1 MSLLSTLM
9 EYYPYVFHPAITIG
23 AGALVLIHHEW
34 TRQGADRSTLY
45 RRVGGFLGA
54 GVLSL
59 VPSLAY
65 MLVTGQGPMETMS
78 GNAWQV
84 DALVAGGIGV
94 AAAVT
99 WLLWWRYDWGSLVP
113 TYMQTLIVVT
123 VPYIALSPVWN
134 FSGHVTMS
142 LMPVLFL
149 VLVDR
154 KFWPLL
160 LVPLVM
166 VPNRIYVDAHTWAQA
181 IGAFVIT
188 GALVVGVYWYRN
200 DGSLRPASAES
211 TPLGP
216 QGGRPAGQGRR
227 NQ

>member
-1 MSLLSTLM
+1 MSSLSTAM
-9 EYYPYVFHPAITIG
+9 EYYPYVFHPAVMIG
-23 AGALVLIHHEW
+23 LGALLIIHYEW
-34 TRQGADRSTLY
+34 TRQGTDRSSLW
-45 RRVGGFLGA
+45 RRIGGFLSG

-59 VPSLAY
+59 LPTAAY

-84 DALVAGGIGV
+84 DALVAGGIAI
-94 AAAVT
+94 AASVT
-99 WLLWWRYDWGSLVP
+99 WFLWWRYDWGSLVP
-113 TYMQTLIVVT
+113 TFMQALITVT

-134 FSGHVTMS
+134 FSGHVAMA
-142 LMPVLFL
+142 LMPMLFL

-160 LVPLVM
+160 AIPLVM

-188 GALVVGVYWYRN
+188 GALVVGVYYLRN
-200 DGSLRPASAES
+200 DGSLRPISAES

-227 NQ
+227 NG